1 MTKVEKIVGFLGY
14 GNPAESVWFIGIE
27 EGLGDADSADAV
39 ENLKARG
46 TFDAVMD
53 LRDAH
58 HKRLRE
64 NGTVINFNAKPPSTP
79 VWQWI
84 AKIMRAYQGKHDWGD
99 VSSANEYIRCCL
111 GRREGITFLTELSP
125 IPSNKTAN
133 QAWFE
138 ALHRLDN
145 ELHEKLARRRKRL
158 LDLLDNSRP
167 RMVICYGD
175 GKSKSREY
183 ETFLGAKWTSIGT
196 RISRDSK
203 RPYPFL
209 LLPFFGNG
217 QMSESV
223 VTVPMRSSPVFDC
236 VLPDAVIPSKYEFGS
251 RIGAQAARAPSVIE
265 TSHRLR

>member
-1 MTKVEKIVGFLGY
+1 MTGIRLEMPITEVEKIMGFLGY

-39 ENLKARG
+39 ENLRARG
-46 TFDAVMD
+46 TFEAVMD
-53 LRDAH
+53 LHDAH

-64 NGTVINFNAKPPSTP
+64 NGTLINFDVKPPSTP

-84 AKIMRAYQGKHDWGD
+84 AKIMRAYQGKDDWSD
-99 VSSANEYIRCCL
+99 VNSANEYIRRSL
-111 GRREGITFLTELSP
+111 GRSEGMTFLTEVSP

-133 QAWFE
+133 KTWFE
-138 ALHRLDN
+138 AFNKLDN
-145 ELHEKLARRRKRL
+145 ELHERLARRRKRL
-158 LDLLDNSRP
+158 LDLLDNSSP

-183 ETFLGAKWTSIGT
+183 ETFLGAKWTLIGT
-196 RISRDSK
+196 RIWRDSR

-223 VTVPMRSSPVFDC
+223 INEMCRLGILPGLRSQS
-236 VLPDAVIPSKYEFGS
+236 
-251 RIGAQAARAPSVIE
+251 
-265 TSHRLR
+265 